1 MFRLNF
7 FLGERGCMGDPDK
20 LFLFWSMRIVLKWNN
35 DINKF
40 GKKKQELSFALKFYQ
55 KMQ

>member
-1 MFRLNF
+1 
-7 FLGERGCMGDPDK
+7 MGDPDK

-40 GKKKQELSFALKFYQ
+40 GKKKKKELSFALKFYQ